1 MTRPAVTPEQYTQA
15 IERLANTG
23 LQTTGAGEAAARVL
37 LSAYDYTEWG
47 FDAGD
52 LTRLH
57 DGDRDAALTVLQACA
72 ELGEPQHYAPSRDDA
87 SPERLF
93 HDLWNIWR
101 GSDQEMAS

>member
-15 IERLANTG
+15 IERLGRTG
-23 LQTTGAGEAAARVL
+23 IETTGAGEAAARVL

-52 LTRLH
+52 LTRL
-57 DGDRDAALTVLQACA
+57 DAPDRDAALTVLQACA
-72 ELGEPQHYAPSRDDA
+72 ELGEPQHYAPARDDG
-87 SPERLF
+87 PLEQLF
-93 HDLWNIWR
+93 RDLWNIWR